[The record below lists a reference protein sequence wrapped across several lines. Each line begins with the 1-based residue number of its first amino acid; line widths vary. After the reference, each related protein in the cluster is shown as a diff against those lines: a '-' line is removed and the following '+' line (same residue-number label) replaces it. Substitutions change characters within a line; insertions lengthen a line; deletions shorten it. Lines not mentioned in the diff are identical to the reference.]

1 MEVYV
6 IWKALQCI
14 MIIIR
19 LTLKNCQYNCH
30 KTVLPHPKIL
40 STNITEHRFT
50 VTQSYAL
57 TNRDGFDSLKE
68 MLQGEAVF
76 LDVSQLLE
84 LSLSKGAQL
93 VASHTP
99 QGLEV
104 NCSEV
109 ELLSHPLCPA
119 VHLVFS
125 PLSGI

>member
-6 IWKALQCI
+6 IWEVLQCI
-14 MIIIR
+14 MIMIM

-30 KTVLPHPKIL
+30 KTVLTHPKIP
-40 STNITEHRFT
+40 STNIMEHRFT

-68 MLQGEAVF
+68 MLQGETVF

>member
-1 MEVYV
+1 M
-6 IWKALQCI
+6 
-14 MIIIR
+14 

-30 KTVLPHPKIL
+30 KTVLPHPKIP
-40 STNITEHRFT
+40 STNNTEHRFT

-76 LDVSQLLE
+76 LNVSQLLE

>member
-1 MEVYV
+1 M
-6 IWKALQCI
+6 
-14 MIIIR
+14 
-19 LTLKNCQYNCH
+19 
-30 KTVLPHPKIL
+30 
-40 STNITEHRFT
+40 EHRFT

-93 VASHTP
+93 EASHTP